1 MKLNENTNIL
11 TFHPQLLKIFSFE
24 QLNKLAGH
32 SLYSLDKKGQIY
44 QLFSVMDFGSFEILC
59 GDDDDDCTMINV
71 LFNSANSKNDGIY
84 LNSDDFWKLYLIS
97 KPKACTSICIDI

>member
-1 MKLNENTNIL
+1 MQQCSIL

-32 SLYSLDKKGQIY
+32 SLYSVDKKGQIY

-59 GDDDDDCTMINV
+59 GDDDDSTMINV
-71 LFNSANSKNDGIY
+71 LLNSKNDGIY
-84 LNSDDFWKLYLIS
+84 LNSDDFWKLYLTS
-97 KPKACTSICIDI
+97 KPQACASICIDI